1 MAPPPKLPIWPLLW
15 RLACYTPKL
24 ALVDAG
30 LWMLISGVFPAMPG
44 LIIQGFF
51 DALTA
56 TAPLSLSPLA
66 FLGLL
71 VATSVGEIGAICTG
85 QWVRTQYRFNL
96 RSLLR
101 HNLLESLLQQPGA
114 QPLTLADSQHQT
126 VSPGEAIAYFRED
139 PELIEQAVARTA
151 DVVGQGLVATGA
163 IALLL
168 SINVQITLT
177 VFLPLAMISI
187 AVQQARQKIKQY
199 RQASRQSTQAVTG
212 FLGEMFASVQVIKAT
227 HTEGPVL
234 NHLQQINTER
244 QQHMVKDQLLSTV
257 LNSSFENLTNLGLG
271 LILLQVA
278 TARTPQNGVLSVGD
292 FALFVYYLTFVTVF
306 FRGLGQHL
314 ALVKQTEVSFDRL
327 SALQSEA
334 TAPGPTALALVAHK
348 PLYLPKLLGRRPPLP
363 PVEPPHPTPPSHLGV
378 LTVVDLSYRYP
389 HSEKGI
395 EAIRFSLRRGSL
407 TVITGPTGSGKTT
420 LLRVL
425 LGLLPRQAG
434 TIYWNG
440 QPVEDPA
447 VFFQPSRSAY
457 TPQVPHLFSD
467 TLRNNL
473 LLGLEKSD
481 TDLQNALYRSVF
493 EQDVAAMPT
502 GLETLVGTRGVR
514 LSGGQLQRAAAARM
528 LIRQP
533 ELLVFDDLSSALD
546 VETEQRLWE
555 RLFGA
560 EQLPGGWRPTCLI
573 TSNRPSVLRRADHIL
588 VLSEGRIEACGRFD
602 ELGRVI
608 NYSRGQSG

>member
-1 MAPPPKLPIWPLLW
+1 M
-15 RLACYTPKL
+15 ACYTPKL
-24 ALVDAG
+24 ALADAG
-30 LWMLISGVFPAMPG
+30 LWLLISGVFPAIPG

-51 DALTA
+51 DALTE
-56 TAPLSLSPLA
+56 TTPLSLSPLA

-71 VATSVGEIGAICTG
+71 VATSVGEIAAICAG

-101 HNLLESLLQQPGA
+101 NNLLERLLQQPGA
-114 QPLTLADSQHQT
+114 QPLTLAGSQHQT
-126 VSPGEAIAYFRED
+126 VSPGEVIAYFRED
-139 PELIEQAVARTA
+139 PELIEQTVARTA
-151 DVVGQGLVATGA
+151 DVVGQGLVAMGA

-177 VFLPLAMISI
+177 VFLPLAIISV

-199 RQASRQSTQAVTG
+199 RQASRQATQAVTG

-227 HTEGPVL
+227 HTEEPVL
-234 NHLQQINTER
+234 HYLQQINTER
-244 QQHMVKDQLLSTV
+244 QHHMVKDQLLSTV

-271 LILLQVA
+271 LILLQIA
-278 TARTPQNGVLSVGD
+278 TARTSGTETLSVGD

-314 ALVKQTEVSFDRL
+314 ALVKQTEVSFERL
-327 SALQSEA
+327 SALQSQA
-334 TAPGPTALALVAHK
+334 TTTEHSPQSSSALALVAHK
-348 PLYLPKLLGRRPPLP
+348 PLYFPKLLGRQPPLP
-363 PVEPPHPTPPSHLGV
+363 PVEQSYQTPQAHLET
-378 LTVVDLSYRYP
+378 LTVVDLSYRHP

-395 EAIRFSLRRGSL
+395 EAISFSLRRSSL

-425 LGLLPRQAG
+425 LGLLPRKAG
-434 TIYWNG
+434 IIYWNG

-447 VFFQPSRSAY
+447 SFFQPSRSAY

-473 LLGLEKSD
+473 LLGLEKYD
-481 TDLQNALYRSVF
+481 TDLQTALYRSVF
-493 EQDVAAMPT
+493 EQDVVAMPT

-546 VETEQRLWE
+546 VETEQQLWE
-555 RLFGA
+555 RLFED
-560 EQLPGGWRPTCLI
+560 EQLLGDWRPTCLI
-573 TSNRPSVLRRADHIL
+573 TSNRPSVLRRADHII
-588 VLSEGRIEACGRFD
+588 VLNEGRIEACGRFD
-602 ELGRVI
+602 EL
-608 NYSRGQSG
+608 SRLNPD